1 MSNVH
6 SMMANFTNTID
17 QYNTIFQTM
26 QSMYYVYY
34 IADKIQYIF
43 FNTCKHT
50 FLKSETNIC
59 QSY

>member
-1 MSNVH
+1 
-6 SMMANFTNTID
+6 MMANFTNTID

-50 FLKSETNIC
+50 FLNSETNIC